1 MPNRAACVLI
11 DSQPA
16 LAEMLAHL
24 RDSPLVAVDTEADS
38 LYVYYEKIC
47 LLQFS
52 VPGVDYLVDPL
63 AADVTPVGAIFAS
76 PEQEKVFHAAEY
88 DIIGLKRDYGFAFSN
103 LFDTMVAARILGW
116 PHLGLAAILEERSD
130 VHLDKRMQRHNWG
143 KRPLSSEAREY
154 ARLDTHFLLDLREQQ
169 MAELAAKGRLIEAC
183 YAFRRQTQVE
193 PAARAFDPDGF
204 WRIRGAR
211 DLTPAQGIKSPPPVP
226 PKNAKPPPDEATL
239 NRYEAL
245 RRWRKLRAEARG
257 VQPDIILS
265 NHILMQLARRNPAS
279 IKALAAVT
287 ALDEWQRE
295 TYGPD
300 LLRTLKDH
308 PG

>member
-1 MPNRAACVLI
+1 MRYSVRSNTVGL
-11 DSQPA
+11 SQVE
-16 LAEMLAHL
+16 AEVKKVGGQDI
-24 RDSPLVAVDTEADS
+24 R
-38 LYVYYEKIC
+38 
-47 LLQFS
+47 
-52 VPGVDYLVDPL
+52 
-63 AADVTPVGAIFAS
+63 VTPRVR
-76 PEQEKVFHAAEY
+76 QVF
-88 DIIGLKRDYGFAFSN
+88 
-103 LFDTMVAARILGW
+103 
-116 PHLGLAAILEERSD
+116 
-130 VHLDKRMQRHNWG
+130 
-143 KRPLSSEAREY
+143 
-154 ARLDTHFLLDLREQQ
+154 
-169 MAELAAKGRLIEAC
+169 C
-183 YAFRRQTQVE
+183 
-193 PAARAFDPDGF
+193 
-204 WRIRGAR
+204 